1 MLHTDHYPTCVGKTQ
16 SDDCSKAMGA
26 LAPSTQSPKGSALPH
41 CASRRACAVFGNVIS
56 AAHALEVTNTPGAII
71 DLHVEISTSS
81 TTSYLAASDNANYLR
96 DVNGSNTF
104 GEINLKGNADGVGFT
119 FTFKN
124 RDTNAEVT
132 IPWMQFTLF
141 DFDMSNNGKGQEVPR
156 PPPAPTPP
164 HRPALMGCVTRIAVR
179 DSLRIRGLRAVQW
192 AGRALSRPNQ
202 GEHGQR
208 QQRQGHM
215 RR

>member
-1 MLHTDHYPTCVGKTQ
+1 
-16 SDDCSKAMGA
+16 
-26 LAPSTQSPKGSALPH
+26 
-41 CASRRACAVFGNVIS
+41 
-56 AAHALEVTNTPGAII
+56 VTGTSGAII
-71 DLHVEISTSS
+71 DLHVET
-81 TTSYLAASDNANYLR
+81 TTSYLAANGNANYMMSVN
-96 DVNGSNTF
+96 DVNTF

-164 HRPALMGCVTRIAVR
+164 HRPALMGCMTRIAVR
-179 DSLRIRGLRAVQW
+179 DSLRIRGLRAVQR
-192 AGRALSRPNQ
+192 AGRGL
-202 GEHGQR
+202 
-208 QQRQGHM
+208 
-215 RR
+215 